1 MGILKKEQE
10 GENSIFD
17 ISRGTNRL
25 LCATITKRVLSQTPK
40 MGNRINFIC
49 LLGGLVIVTYAEV
62 IKNPA
67 IASKC
72 QRMVLKRSNDAWEST
87 HIPSSCS
94 IVNDPEEDA
103 IKVCKEAFP
112 MLYITGVRPIG
123 QELLNGPWCKSNHK
137 DWSKPCKGKPHLAPV
152 WECIVK
158 KISQDYRKDIRHY
171 AEYVNEDFNG
181 QVNDESNDYVRG
193 DFGVDAY
200 DAASL
205 ESTKEIKTTPTT
217 TTEPTTSTTTTTTT
231 STTTL
236 EITTTLIT
244 TTTIVEKKDIATGP
258 PALSVPPMCSFRHP
272 QRAKNETCK
281 DAADWRDDAIRTC
294 TTMHFELHSFAPLS
308 TCDNNADMYIGLQF
322 VCCPADPTNRLRDFD
337 SKGENSVVNNE
348 PVAMAIKANNDI
360 QVSRVELQ
368 SSPSVA
374 AAAIAVGAAVVLL
387 LTALAVVTVRGRQ
400 RVRRERR
407 LASQRPP
414 LSPEERHL
422 QRLQST
428 GYENPTYRFFEQR
441 Q

>member
-1 MGILKKEQE
+1 
-10 GENSIFD
+10 
-17 ISRGTNRL
+17 
-25 LCATITKRVLSQTPK
+25 
-40 MGNRINFIC
+40 
-49 LLGGLVIVTYAEV
+49 
-62 IKNPA
+62 
-67 IASKC
+67 
-72 QRMVLKRSNDAWEST
+72 
-87 HIPSSCS
+87 
-94 IVNDPEEDA
+94 
-103 IKVCKEAFP
+103 
-112 MLYITGVRPIG
+112 MLYVTGVRPIG

-137 DWSKPCKGKPHLAPV
+137 DWSKPCKGKAHLAPV
-152 WECIVK
+152 WECLIK
-158 KISQDYRKDIRHY
+158 KIKQDYRKDIRHY
-171 AEYVNEDFNG
+171 AEYQNEDFNG
-181 QVNDESNDYVRG
+181 QVNDQPNDYIRG
-193 DFGVDAY
+193 DAFDNVGYSNV
-200 DAASL
+200 

-217 TTEPTTSTTTTTTT
+217 TTEPSTSTTTTTSTSTT
-231 STTTL
+231 STIET
-236 EITTTLIT
+236 TTTLLMT
-244 TTTIVEKKDIATGP
+244 TTTVADKKDNNIATGP
-258 PALSVPPMCSFRHP
+258 PALSVPPMCSFRHT
-272 QRAKNETCK
+272 QRQKNETCK

-294 TTMHFELHSFAPLS
+294 TVMHFELHSFAPLS

-322 VCCPADPTNRLRDFD
+322 VCCPADPTNRLRDGLH
-337 SKGENSVVNNE
+337 SKRGENSVVNNE